1 MSNVCPL
8 DYRYG
13 REDMK
18 AVFSEESR
26 IFYQMQVEA
35 ALARNGLQV
44 LGRKERDG
52 WVALAAKQEVAK
64 G

>member
-26 IFYQMQVEA
+26 IYYQMQVEA
-35 ALARNGLQV
+35 AQLRPFGL
-44 LGRKERDG
+44 LLRFSIT
-52 WVALAAKQEVAK
+52 
-64 G
+64 